1 MALKTMKVSPDLKSL
16 GTGDLYL
23 VKRPSGIFYAEN
35 RHKERVS
42 LRTRQ
47 RAVAEEIMR
56 GHKAA
61 VEKPNFAYKVAL
73 AYLGETDPDAQNR
86 TWLDVIDAYIKRSAV
101 GPTRNRLE
109 TAKKDK
115 ALQKILKLNLLQDR
129 PRQAGLFFEALNI
142 GRVST
147 NVFLRKFHNFALD
160 MGWIPAP
167 IIPRRQWPKFRYATK
182 KAITA
187 EQYQQIIEREQ
198 NPEKRAFYQ
207 LLWHLGG
214 SQTDI
219 AILTAEAI
227 DWTNRTVNFPRKK
240 NHQTCAQRFGDECA
254 AVLEKL
260 PKQGL
265 LLPSIARLGEGDR
278 ATYFTLRCRTLGIQ
292 GISLHSF
299 RYSWAERAAAVGMP
313 ERFAMMALGHK
324 SRAIHQAYSKNLA
337 TTIDSLEVL
346 TKKREADLKASAPV
360 ISPDFGAKPA
370 TDESDNLRSAA

>member
-1 MALKTMKVSPDLKSL
+1 MTMKSSPDLKSL
-16 GTGDLYL
+16 GTGPLHIL
-23 VKRPSGIFYAEN
+23 KRKPSGTLYAEN
-35 RHKERVS
+35 IHGDRLS
-42 LRTRQ
+42 LRTKNRKM
-47 RAVAEEIMR
+47 AEEILR
-56 GHKAA
+56 GYLAS
-61 VEKPNFAYKVAL
+61 VEKPNFAYKVGL
-73 AYLGETDPDAQNR
+73 AYLGETDPEAENR
-86 TWLDVIDAYIKRSAV
+86 TWLDVIDAYIRRSAA

-115 ALQKILKLNLLQDR
+115 ALRKILKLNILQDR
-129 PRQAGLFFEALNI
+129 PRQAGLFFEALNSGGI
-142 GRVST
+142 ST
-147 NVFLRKFHNFALD
+147 NVFLRRFHNFALD
-160 MGWIPAP
+160 MGYLAVP
-167 IIPRRQWPKFRYATK
+167 IIPRRQWPKVRYATK
-182 KAITA
+182 KAVTE
-187 EQYQQIIEREQ
+187 EQYRQIIGREQ
-198 NPEKRAFYQ
+198 NPEKLAFYQ

-240 NHQTCAQRFGDECA
+240 NQQTCAQRFGDECA

-278 ATYFTLRCRTLGIQ
+278 ASYFTLRCRTLEIQ
-292 GISLHSF
+292 GVSLHSL

-346 TKKREADLKASAPV
+346 TKKREADLKATSPV
-360 ISPDFGAKPA
+360 ISPDFGTKPA
-370 TDESDNLRSAA
+370 TPESNQIRSAA

>member
-1 MALKTMKVSPDLKSL
+1 MNASPDLKFL
-16 GTGDLYL
+16 GTGNLYL
-23 VKRPSGIFYAEN
+23 IERPSGIFYAEN
-35 RHKERVS
+35 SHKERVS
-42 LRTRQ
+42 LRTRN
-47 RAVAEEIMR
+47 RVVAEDILR
-56 GHKAA
+56 GHKAS

-73 AYLGETDPDAQNR
+73 AYLGETDPEAPSR
-86 TWLDVIDAYIKRSAV
+86 TWLDVIEAYIKRSAA

-129 PRQAGLFFEALNI
+129 PRQAGLFFEALNVGGI
-142 GRVST
+142 ST
-147 NVFLRKFHNFALD
+147 NVFLRRFHNFALD
-160 MGWIPAP
+160 MGYLAVP
-167 IIPRRQWPKFRYATK
+167 IIPRRQWPKVRYATK
-182 KAITA
+182 KAVTE
-187 EQYQQIIEREQ
+187 EQYRQIIGREQ
-198 NPEKRAFYQ
+198 NPEKLAFYQ

-278 ATYFTLRCRTLGIQ
+278 ASYFTLRCRTLGIQ
-292 GISLHSF
+292 GVSLHSL

-324 SRAIHQAYSKNLA
+324 SRAIHQAYSKNLV

-346 TKKREADLKASAPV
+346 TKKRQAELKASAPV
-360 ISPDFGAKPA
+360 ISPDFGAKTGSPG
-370 TDESDNLRSAA
+370 SDQVRSVA

>member
-1 MALKTMKVSPDLKSL
+1 MNSSPDLKSL
-16 GTGDLYL
+16 GTGPLHIL
-23 VKRPSGIFYAEN
+23 KRKPSGTLYAEN
-35 RHKERVS
+35 IHGDRLS
-42 LRTRQ
+42 LRTKNRKM
-47 RAVAEEIMR
+47 AEEILR
-56 GHKAA
+56 GYQAS
-61 VEKPNFAYKVAL
+61 VEKPNFAYKVGL
-73 AYLGETDPDAQNR
+73 AYLGETDPEAENR
-86 TWLDVIDAYIKRSAV
+86 TWLDVIDAYIKRSAA

-115 ALQKILKLNLLQDR
+115 ALRKILKLNILQDR
-129 PRQAGLFFEALNI
+129 PRQAGLFFEALNS
-142 GRVST
+142 GRIST
-147 NVFLRKFHNFALD
+147 NVFLRRFHNFALD

-167 IIPRRQWPKFRYATK
+167 IIPRRQWPKVRYAAK
-182 KAITA
+182 KAITV
-187 EQYQQIIEREQ
+187 EQYRQIVDREQ
-198 NPEKRAFYQ
+198 NPEKQAFYH

-240 NHQTCAQRFGDECA
+240 NHQSCAQRFGDECA

-299 RYSWAERAAAVGMP
+299 RYSWAERAAAAGMP
-313 ERFAMMALGHK
+313 ERYAMMALGHK
-324 SRAIHQAYSKNLA
+324 SRAIAQAYSKNLA
-337 TTIDSLEVL
+337 ATIDSLEVL
-346 TKKREADLKASAPV
+346 TKKREADLKAAAPV
-360 ISPDFGAKPA
+360 ISPDFRAKPA

>member
-1 MALKTMKVSPDLKSL
+1 MASKTMKVSPDLKSL

-101 GPTRNRLE
+101 GPTRKRLE

-160 MGWIPAP
+160 MGWSVENANPHHFD
-167 IIPRRQWPKFRYATK
+167 RCGEQRQTNGP
-182 KAITA
+182 
-187 EQYQQIIEREQ
+187 EQ
-198 NPEKRAFYQ
+198 NDNSPASD
-207 LLWHLGG
+207 WLGSISVG
-214 SQTDI
+214 PRFRTD
-219 AILTAEAI
+219 
-227 DWTNRTVNFPRKK
+227 
-240 NHQTCAQRFGDECA
+240 
-254 AVLEKL
+254 
-260 PKQGL
+260 
-265 LLPSIARLGEGDR
+265 
-278 ATYFTLRCRTLGIQ
+278 
-292 GISLHSF
+292 
-299 RYSWAERAAAVGMP
+299 
-313 ERFAMMALGHK
+313 
-324 SRAIHQAYSKNLA
+324 
-337 TTIDSLEVL
+337 
-346 TKKREADLKASAPV
+346 
-360 ISPDFGAKPA
+360 SP
-370 TDESDNLRSAA
+370 

>member
-1 MALKTMKVSPDLKSL
+1 MNASPDLKSL
-16 GTGDLYL
+16 GTGNLYL
-23 VKRPSGIFYAEN
+23 IERPSGIFYAEN
-35 RHKERVS
+35 SHKERVS
-42 LRTRQ
+42 LRTRN
-47 RAVAEEIMR
+47 RGVAEDILR
-56 GHKAA
+56 GHKAS

-73 AYLGETDPDAQNR
+73 AYLGETDPEAPSR
-86 TWLDVIDAYIKRSAV
+86 TWLDVIEAYIKRSAA

-129 PRQAGLFFEALNI
+129 PRQAGLFFEALNAGGI
-142 GRVST
+142 ST
-147 NVFLRKFHNFALD
+147 NVFLRRFHNFALD
-160 MGWIPAP
+160 MGYLAVP
-167 IIPRRQWPKFRYATK
+167 IIPRRQWPKVRYATK
-182 KAITA
+182 KAVTE
-187 EQYQQIIEREQ
+187 EQYRQIIGREQ
-198 NPEKRAFYQ
+198 NPEKLAFYQ

-240 NHQTCAQRFGDECA
+240 NQQTCAQRFGDECA

-265 LLPSIARLGEGDR
+265 LMPSIARLGEGDR
-278 ATYFTLRCRTLGIQ
+278 ASYFTLRCRTLGIQ
-292 GISLHSF
+292 GVSLHSL

-313 ERFAMMALGHK
+313 ERYAMMALGHK
-324 SRAIHQAYSKNLA
+324 SRAIHQAYSKNLV

-346 TKKREADLKASAPV
+346 TKKRQAELKASAPV
-360 ISPDFGAKPA
+360 ISPDFGAKTGSPG
-370 TDESDNLRSAA
+370 SDQVRSVA

>member
-1 MALKTMKVSPDLKSL
+1 MKASPDLKSL
-16 GTGDLYL
+16 GTGNLFV

-42 LRTRQ
+42 LRTRN
-47 RAVAEEIMR
+47 RATAEEIVR

-61 VEKPNFAYKVAL
+61 VEKPNFAYRVAL
-73 AYLGETDPDAQNR
+73 AYLGETDPDAQTR
-86 TWLDVIDAYIKRSAV
+86 TWLDVVDAYIKRSAP

-115 ALQKILKLNLLQDR
+115 ALQKILKLNVLQDR
-129 PRQAGLFFEALNI
+129 PRQAGLFFEALNTGGI
-142 GRVST
+142 ST
-147 NVFLRKFHNFALD
+147 NVFLRRFHNFALD
-160 MGWIPAP
+160 MGWIASP
-167 IIPRRQWPKFRYATK
+167 IIPRRQWPKVRYAAR
-182 KAITA
+182 KAITE
-187 EQYQQIIEREQ
+187 EQYLQIIEREQ
-198 NPEKRAFYQ
+198 NSEKRAFYQ

-227 DWTNRTVNFPRKK
+227 DWTTRTINFPRKK

-324 SRAIHQAYSKNLA
+324 SRAIHQAYSKKLDP
-337 TTIDSLEVL
+337 TIDSLEVL
-346 TKKREADLKASAPV
+346 TKKRQADLKATPPI
-360 ISPDFGAKPA
+360 ISPDFGTKPP
-370 TDESDNLRSAA
+370 TPESDQVRSAA

>member
-1 MALKTMKVSPDLKSL
+1 MNASPDLKSL
-16 GTGDLYL
+16 GTGNLYL
-23 VKRPSGIFYAEN
+23 IERPSGIFYAEN
-35 RHKERVS
+35 SHKERVS
-42 LRTRQ
+42 LRTRN
-47 RAVAEEIMR
+47 RGVAEDILR
-56 GHKAA
+56 GHKAS

-73 AYLGETDPDAQNR
+73 AYLGETDPEAPSR
-86 TWLDVIDAYIKRSAV
+86 TWLDVIEAYIKRSAA

-129 PRQAGLFFEALNI
+129 PRQAGLFFEALNAGGI
-142 GRVST
+142 ST
-147 NVFLRKFHNFALD
+147 NVFLRRFHNFALD
-160 MGWIPAP
+160 MGYLAVP
-167 IIPRRQWPKFRYATK
+167 IIPRRQWPKVRYATK
-182 KAITA
+182 KAVTE
-187 EQYQQIIEREQ
+187 EQYRQIIGREQ
-198 NPEKRAFYQ
+198 NPEKLAFYQ
-207 LLWHLGG
+207 LLWYLGG

-240 NHQTCAQRFGDECA
+240 NQQTCAQRFGDECA

-278 ATYFTLRCRTLGIQ
+278 ASYFTLRCRTLGIQ
-292 GISLHSF
+292 GVSLHSL

-324 SRAIHQAYSKNLA
+324 SRVTHQAYAKNLV

-346 TKKREADLKASAPV
+346 TKKRQAELKASAPV
-360 ISPDFGAKPA
+360 ISPDFGAKTGSPG
-370 TDESDNLRSAA
+370 SDQVRSVA

>member
-1 MALKTMKVSPDLKSL
+1 MKASPDLKSL
-16 GTGDLYL
+16 GTGNLFV

-42 LRTRQ
+42 LRTRN
-47 RAVAEEIMR
+47 RATAEEIVR

-61 VEKPNFAYKVAL
+61 VEKPNFAYRVAL
-73 AYLGETDPDAQNR
+73 AYLGETDPDAQTR
-86 TWLDVIDAYIKRSAV
+86 TWLDVIDAYIKRSAP

-115 ALQKILKLNLLQDR
+115 ALQKILKLNVLQDR
-129 PRQAGLFFEALNI
+129 PRQAGLFFEALNS
-142 GRVST
+142 GRIST
-147 NVFLRKFHNFALD
+147 NVFLRRFHNFALD
-160 MGWIPAP
+160 MGWIASP
-167 IIPRRQWPKFRYATK
+167 IIPRRQWPKVRYAAR
-182 KAITA
+182 KAITE
-187 EQYQQIIEREQ
+187 EQYLQIIEREQ
-198 NPEKRAFYQ
+198 NPEKQAFYQ

-227 DWTNRTVNFPRKK
+227 DWTTRTINFPRKK

-278 ATYFTLRCRTLGIQ
+278 ATYFTLRCRTLGIT

-337 TTIDSLEVL
+337 TTIESLEVL
-346 TKKREADLKASAPV
+346 TKKRKAELKASAPV
-360 ISPDFGAKPA
+360 ISPDFGAHQA
-370 TDESDNLRSAA
+370 TAESNKVRSAA

>member
-1 MALKTMKVSPDLKSL
+1 MTMKSSPDLKSL
-16 GTGDLYL
+16 GTGPLHIL
-23 VKRPSGIFYAEN
+23 KRKPSGTLYAEN
-35 RHKERVS
+35 IHGDRLS
-42 LRTRQ
+42 LRTKNRKM
-47 RAVAEEIMR
+47 AEEILR
-56 GHKAA
+56 GYQAS
-61 VEKPNFAYKVAL
+61 VEKPNFAYKVGL
-73 AYLGETDPDAQNR
+73 AYLGETDPEAENR
-86 TWLDVIDAYIKRSAV
+86 TWLDVIDAYIRRSAA
-101 GPTRNRLE
+101 GPTRSRLE
-109 TAKKDK
+109 TAKKDQ
-115 ALQKILKLNLLQDR
+115 ALRKILKLNILQDR
-129 PRQAGLFFEALNI
+129 PRQAGLFFEALNL
-142 GRVST
+142 GRIST
-147 NVFLRKFHNFALD
+147 NVFLRRFHNFALD

-167 IIPRRQWPKFRYATK
+167 IIPRRQWPKVRYAAK
-182 KAITA
+182 KAITE
-187 EQYQQIIEREQ
+187 EQYRKIVDREQ
-198 NPEKRAFYQ
+198 NPEKQAFYH

-227 DWTNRTVNFPRKK
+227 DWANRTVNFPRKK
-240 NHQTCAQRFGDECA
+240 NHQSCAQRFGDECA

-299 RYSWAERAAAVGMP
+299 RYSWAERAAAAGMP
-313 ERFAMMALGHK
+313 ERYAMMALGHK

-346 TKKREADLKASAPV
+346 TKKREADLKATAPV

>member
-1 MALKTMKVSPDLKSL
+1 MKVSPDLKSL
-16 GTGDLYL
+16 GIGNLYL
-23 VKRPSGIFYAEN
+23 VERPSGIFYAEN
-35 RHKERVS
+35 SHKERVS
-42 LRTRQ
+42 LRTKNRG
-47 RAVAEEIMR
+47 VAEDILR
-56 GHKAA
+56 GHKAS

-73 AYLGETDPDAQNR
+73 AYLGETDPEAPSR
-86 TWLDVIDAYIKRSAV
+86 TWLDVIEAYIKRSAA

-129 PRQAGLFFEALNI
+129 PRQAGLFFEALNAGGI
-142 GRVST
+142 ST
-147 NVFLRKFHNFALD
+147 NVFLRRFHNFALD
-160 MGWIPAP
+160 MGYLAVP
-167 IIPRRQWPKFRYATK
+167 IIPRRQWPKVRYATK
-182 KAITA
+182 KAVTE
-187 EQYQQIIEREQ
+187 EQYRQIIGREQ
-198 NPEKRAFYQ
+198 NPEKLAFYQ
-207 LLWHLGG
+207 LLWYLGG

-240 NHQTCAQRFGDECA
+240 NQQTCAQRFGDECA

-278 ATYFTLRCRTLGIQ
+278 ASYFTLRCRTLGIQ
-292 GISLHSF
+292 GVSLHSL

-324 SRAIHQAYSKNLA
+324 SRAIHQAYSKNLV

-346 TKKREADLKASAPV
+346 TKKRQAELKASAPV
-360 ISPDFGAKPA
+360 ISPDFGAKTGSPG
-370 TDESDNLRSAA
+370 SDQVRSVA

>member
-1 MALKTMKVSPDLKSL
+1 MKSSPDLKSL
-16 GTGDLYL
+16 GTGPLHIL
-23 VKRPSGIFYAEN
+23 KRKPSGTLYAEN
-35 RHKERVS
+35 IHGDRLS
-42 LRTRQ
+42 LRTKNRKM
-47 RAVAEEIMR
+47 AEEILR
-56 GHKAA
+56 GYQAS
-61 VEKPNFAYKVAL
+61 VEKPNFAYKVGL
-73 AYLGETDPDAQNR
+73 AYLGETDPEAENR
-86 TWLDVIDAYIKRSAV
+86 TWLDVIDAYIRRSAA

-115 ALQKILKLNLLQDR
+115 ALRKILKLNILQDR
-129 PRQAGLFFEALNI
+129 PRQAGLFFEALNL
-142 GRVST
+142 GRIST
-147 NVFLRKFHNFALD
+147 NVFLRRFHNFALD

-167 IIPRRQWPKFRYATK
+167 IIPRRQWPKVRYAAK
-182 KAITA
+182 KAITE
-187 EQYQQIIEREQ
+187 EQYRKIVDREQ
-198 NPEKRAFYQ
+198 NPEKQAFYH

-227 DWTNRTVNFPRKK
+227 DWANRTVNFPRKK
-240 NHQTCAQRFGDECA
+240 NHQSCAQRFGDECA

-299 RYSWAERAAAVGMP
+299 RYSWAERAAAAGMP
-313 ERFAMMALGHK
+313 ERYAMMALGHK

-346 TKKREADLKASAPV
+346 TKKREADLKATAPV

>member
-1 MALKTMKVSPDLKSL
+1 MKVSPDLKSL
-16 GTGDLYL
+16 GTGNLFV

-42 LRTRQ
+42 LRTRN
-47 RAVAEEIMR
+47 RATAEEIVR

-61 VEKPNFAYKVAL
+61 VEKPNFAYRVAL
-73 AYLGETDPDAQNR
+73 AYLGETDPDAQTR
-86 TWLDVIDAYIKRSAV
+86 TWLDVIDAYIKRSAP

-115 ALQKILKLNLLQDR
+115 ALQKILKLNVLQDR
-129 PRQAGLFFEALNI
+129 PRQAGLFFEALNS
-142 GRVST
+142 GRIST
-147 NVFLRKFHNFALD
+147 NVFLRRFHNFALD
-160 MGWIPAP
+160 MGWIASP
-167 IIPRRQWPKFRYATK
+167 IIPRRQWPKVRYAEK
-182 KAITA
+182 KAVTE
-187 EQYQQIIEREQ
+187 EQYLQIIDREQ

-207 LLWHLGG
+207 LIWYLGA

-219 AILTAEAI
+219 ATLKAEAI
-227 DWTNRTVNFPRKK
+227 DWTNRTVNFPRTK
-240 NHQTCAQRFGDECA
+240 NKQACAQRFGDECA

-278 ATYFTLRCRTLGIQ
+278 ASYFTLRCKTLGIT
-292 GISLHSF
+292 GVCLHSM
-299 RYSWAERAAAVGMP
+299 RYSWAERAADAGMP

-324 SRAIHQAYSKNLA
+324 SRAVHQAYSKNLVA
-337 TTIDSLEVL
+337 TIDSLEVL
-346 TKKREADLKASAPV
+346 TKKRHAELKATAAV

-370 TDESDNLRSAA
+370 TPESDQVRSAA

>member
-1 MALKTMKVSPDLKSL
+1 MNASPDLKSL
-16 GTGDLYL
+16 GTGNLYL
-23 VKRPSGIFYAEN
+23 IERPSGIFYAEN
-35 RHKERVS
+35 SHKERVS
-42 LRTRQ
+42 LRTRN
-47 RAVAEEIMR
+47 RGVAEDILR
-56 GHKAA
+56 GHKAS

-73 AYLGETDPDAQNR
+73 AYLGETDPEAPSR
-86 TWLDVIDAYIKRSAV
+86 TWLDVIEAYIKRSAA

-129 PRQAGLFFEALNI
+129 PRQAGLFFEALNAGGI
-142 GRVST
+142 ST
-147 NVFLRKFHNFALD
+147 NVFLRRFHNFALD
-160 MGWIPAP
+160 MGYLAVP
-167 IIPRRQWPKFRYATK
+167 IIPRRQWPKVRYATK
-182 KAITA
+182 KAVTE
-187 EQYQQIIEREQ
+187 EQYRQIIGREQ
-198 NPEKRAFYQ
+198 NPEKLAFYQ

-240 NHQTCAQRFGDECA
+240 NQQTCAQRFGDECA

-278 ATYFTLRCRTLGIQ
+278 ASYFTLRCRTLGIQ
-292 GISLHSF
+292 GVSLHSL

-346 TKKREADLKASAPV
+346 TKKREADLKATSPV
-360 ISPDFGAKPA
+360 ISPDFGTKPA
-370 TDESDNLRSAA
+370 TPESNQIRSAA